1 MRMANT
7 VTNYDGS
14 ITSTPQQ
21 LVYPTTVEEIQA
33 VLRDPIK
40 YPSPVRA
47 MGNYHS
53 LTPCASSD
61 GAMVNMSRMT
71 QILSIDTAT
80 MTLTAQAGVQ
90 VVDAAQALRSQ
101 GLQLI
106 TNIEIGNMRL
116 GSAATCHTKDG
127 LDGIE
132 FPQFNSYVIAIKWVT
147 PTGELAEASEDNDS
161 ELLKKVRSSYG
172 LMGIVYE
179 VKVRIKPIEALHFS
193 YNPIP
198 FDKLTEAEVEEI
210 IGTSEGLVCWT
221 VQKTCFF
228 QQRHRVTTSGKFG
241 TIEAALRRRLWSFEG
256 AHIGQ
261 FIHRFFRDPK
271 VRNAIQNGTFG
282 VNKALYESLHLI
294 GGITVLAPDKIINY
308 EKTPPSARYA
318 FTFWAFP
325 RAQWLVTLRDYLEFA
340 DKYFQRTGFR
350 CNLPLGA
357 YFMRHD
363 TNSLLS
369 PSFDG
374 DVFSIDPIHAVTDI
388 EEWHRFLREFNEFAY
403 QRNGI
408 PLLNQSPLVERKH
421 VEKAFGQRWSEYS
434 SWVHSMDPGGRML
447 NPFFAAL
454 LSSAPPATTPSK
466 EIR

>member
-1 MRMANT
+1 MTHT

-14 ITSTPQQ
+14 ITSIPQQ
-21 LVYPTTVEEIQA
+21 LIYPTTVQEIQA
-33 VLRDPIK
+33 LLGDPVK

-47 MGNYHS
+47 MGSYHS

-61 GAMVNMSRMT
+61 GTMVNMSRMT
-71 QILSIDTAT
+71 QILSIDAAT
-80 MTLTAQAGVQ
+80 MTLTAQAGLQ
-90 VVDAAQALRSQ
+90 VVDAAAALRNQ
-101 GLQLI
+101 GLQLM

-132 FPQFNSYVIAIKWVT
+132 YPQFNSYVTAIKWVT
-147 PTGELAEASEDNDS
+147 PTGELAEASEDNDP

-179 VKVRIKPIEALHFS
+179 VRVRIKPIEVLHFS
-193 YNPIP
+193 YNPIS
-198 FDKLTEAEVEEI
+198 FDKLTEGEVEEI
-210 IGTSEGLVCWT
+210 INTSEGLVCWT
-221 VQKTCFF
+221 VQKTCVF
-228 QQRHRVTTSGKFG
+228 QQRHRVTTSGKLG
-241 TIEAALRRRLWSFEG
+241 TIEAALRRRLWSHEG

-261 FIHRFFRDPK
+261 FIHRFFSDPK
-271 VRNAIQNGTFG
+271 VRNAVQDGTFD

-294 GGITVLAPDKIINY
+294 GGMTVLAPDKIVNY
-308 EKTPPSARYA
+308 SETPPSARYA

-325 RAQWLVTLRDYLEFA
+325 RAQWLVTLQDYIAFA

-350 CNLPLGA
+350 CNLPLGS

-374 DVFSIDPIHAVTDI
+374 DVFSIDPIHAVTDV

-421 VEKAFGQRWSEYS
+421 VERAFGKRWSEYS
-434 SWVHSMDPGGRML
+434 TWVRSMDPRGRML

-454 LSSAPPATTPSK
+454 LESSH
-466 EIR
+466 